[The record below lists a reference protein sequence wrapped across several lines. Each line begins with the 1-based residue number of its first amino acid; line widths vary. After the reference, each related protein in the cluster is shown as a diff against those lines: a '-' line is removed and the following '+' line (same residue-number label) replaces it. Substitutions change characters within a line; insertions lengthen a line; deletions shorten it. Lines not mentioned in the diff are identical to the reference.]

1 MCSLAVK
8 VQLGLGRSRST
19 AKHAAGSGERLRIG
33 SASSARRL
41 QKCVATKPCLAAKA
55 AKPSGRGSGSCLQ
68 CAASYAAAPGGDGGA
83 AAATAPQPQHPRPLH
98 MPSWGPRAVQL
109 VGAAA
114 AFMAWCSLSASL
126 QAAGPFA
133 SLGMAAAAPAN
144 EGAWRRQRGS
154 GGWVGRSH
162 SVACRHAWLSHPL
175 AASTSA

>member
-19 AKHAAGSGERLRIG
+19 VTHAAGSGERLRIG

-41 QKCVATKPCLAAKA
+41 QKCVSLKPDLVGEA
-55 AKPSGRGSGSCLQ
+55 AKPSGRGSGSSLQ

-83 AAATAPQPQHPRPLH
+83 TAPQPPQQQPRPLQL
-98 MPSWGPRAVQL
+98 PTWGPRAVQL

-114 AFMAWCSLSASL
+114 AFMAWYSLSAALHL

-144 EGAWRRQRGS
+144 EGALWQRQRRS
-154 GGWVGRSH
+154 G
-162 SVACRHAWLSHPL
+162 
-175 AASTSA
+175 